1 MEEGDEG
8 KEKKGG
14 GKRFMTGDAGSE
26 GEGGGEKGW
35 FESREGKGRWEKGK
49 GVGDGSRLVSQA
61 GKASLGESSSIQVR
75 EARKVS
81 V

>member
-26 GEGGGEKGW
+26 GEGGGRKDG
-35 FESREGKGRWEKGK
+35 SNQGKGRWEKGK

-61 GKASLGESSSIQVR
+61 SKASLGESSSIQVR